1 MDELHDKMMRWA
13 GETAELVVGRVEETM
28 VCKPGLSTQDAY
40 DEIVRTSPKL
50 GYHADRLAR
59 SKLGIE

>member
-13 GETAELVVGRVEETM
+13 GDTAELVVGRVEEAM
-28 VCKPGLSTQDAY
+28 RCNPALSAQDAY
-40 DEIVRTSPKL
+40 DEIARTSPKL
-50 GYHADRLAR
+50 GSYADRLAR